1 MISQLFLKS
10 RVVATLLIS
19 ACFATSFPAR
29 AETTISDQ
37 DLVYLASYGKTK
49 AGQLFIQIRQTENGY
64 LVTSTT
70 KPSKLAGLLVKEHST
85 EARFGWRDGKLVPE
99 NAVEALKGKDSYDRG
114 YTFDYENM
122 TISLAEGKSS
132 TFSEEDQFESV
143 TYPLLLMHREIES
156 IEGLEVKEVGP
167 KRLRDYTYAKP
178 EAETIKV
185 PAGEFSTWKVTRYR
199 TDKPEDTV
207 ATWLDQSD
215 NPVPVKIVVTK
226 DGKPSTLDLSSN

>member
-1 MISQLFLKS
+1 MISRLFLSS
-10 RVVATLLIS
+10 RVVAALLIS
-19 ACFATSFPAR
+19 VCFAISSPVR

-207 ATWLDQSD
+207 TTWLDQSD

-226 DGKPSTLDLSSN
+226 DGKPSILDLSSN